1 MVNTGSIVVSLC
13 SIILDYI
20 FYNFLQLSL
29 QSINIRN
36 VRKKRHSIFKF
47 DGLGDQKEKKSNY
60 RHPVYTISFVH
71 TAGTC
76 FPLEIQPIS
85 RAEGGKDLI
94 QAQAHVPKYRTKG
107 RGCQFDSS
115 ILFSL
120 YRRL

>member
-1 MVNTGSIVVSLC
+1 M
-13 SIILDYI
+13 
-20 FYNFLQLSL
+20 

-47 DGLGDQKEKKSNY
+47 DGLRDQKGKKKRNS
-60 RHPVYTISFVH
+60 RHPVYTISFLH

-94 QAQAHVPKYRTKG
+94 QAQAHVQYRTMYMLSTEP
-107 RGCQFDSS
+107 RVEAVNLTLMFY
-115 ILFSL
+115 FL
-120 YRRL
+120 YIVDYRD